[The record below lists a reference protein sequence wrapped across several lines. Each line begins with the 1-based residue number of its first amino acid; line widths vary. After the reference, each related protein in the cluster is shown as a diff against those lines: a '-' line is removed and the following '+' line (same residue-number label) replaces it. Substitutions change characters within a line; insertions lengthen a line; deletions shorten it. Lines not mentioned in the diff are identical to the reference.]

1 MADLFAGIGG
11 LRRGSGTR
19 SGRCVFACGCDRHAQ
34 RICRANFGDG
44 PDCPVAGD
52 IREVR
57 AEDVPEHDLLLA
69 GFPCQPFPIAGVS
82 KKNKLGQPHGFRW
95 GSQGTLFSDVARI
108 VAPPPKAFVPK
119 NAKTCSTTT
128 GRAFRVIR
136 GTLEDDLATAS
147 RPA

>member
-1 MADLFAGIGG
+1 MTDLFAGIGG

-44 PDCPVAGD
+44 PGRPVAGD
-52 IREVR
+52 IRGVR

-69 GFPCQPFPIAGVS
+69 GFRQSFPIAGVS
-82 KKNKLGQPHGFRW
+82 KKNTLGAA
-95 GSQGTLFSDVARI
+95 ARVPLGI
-108 VAPPPKAFVPK
+108 AGHALLRCREDRRAPPPKAFVPK